1 VSDQKPAGF
10 DFSNAEILASALH
23 TQLLAR
29 QRAVLEHDMKNV
41 VHGLL
46 SGTELLAKSLTIES
60 ARVTPAECL
69 TLLQQQLSR
78 VQTTLH
84 RILNEVAPL
93 PQEPE
98 DIDLAELLA
107 EGAHAL
113 RHQLQLFNVQNTV
126 PQGLKVRASRA
137 RLRDVLLFALLDCI
151 DRAPARSRIA
161 ITTDRAN
168 DNTRVT
174 LTVQHARDAS
184 VQIPDLLPTIAPL
197 AELDGGRLE
206 FTNADARERTVTLS
220 LPLLTETDAP
230 GAEALE
236 LLVVDANHDA
246 ADSLALLVQLDGVGA
261 QACYGIDS
269 AIESIRARA
278 PRFVVVDLD
287 GSVDSR
293 SLLRTIRSASGQQP
307 RVIGLSH
314 SQSEVIP
321 GCDAY
326 LRKPLDL
333 EALRRA
339 MR

>member
-1 VSDQKPAGF
+1 VSDSKPAGF
-10 DFSNAEILASALH
+10 DFSSAEILASALH

-29 QRAVLEHDMKNV
+29 QRAVLEHDMKNI

-46 SGTELLAKSLTIES
+46 SGTELLAKSLTVES

-69 TLLQQQLSR
+69 KLLQQQLSR

-84 RILNEVAPL
+84 RILDEVAPPL
-93 PQEPE
+93 KEPA
-98 DIDLAELLA
+98 DIDLAELLT
-107 EGAHAL
+107 ECTHAL
-113 RHQLQLFNVQNTV
+113 RHQLQLFNVQSTV
-126 PQGLKVRASRA
+126 PQGLKVRAARA
-137 RLRDVLLFALLDCI
+137 RLRDVVLFTLLDCI

-161 ITTDRAN
+161 VTADRAL
-168 DNTRVT
+168 DGTRVT
-174 LTVQHARDAS
+174 LTVQHARDPS
-184 VQIPDLLPTIAPL
+184 VDIPDLLPIIAPL

-206 FTNADARERTVTLS
+206 FTNGDAGERSVRLS
-220 LPLLTETDAP
+220 LPLLSEKDAP
-230 GAEALE
+230 ASEALE

-246 ADSLALLVQLDGVGA
+246 ADSLTMLVQLDGVGA
-261 QACYGIDS
+261 HPCYDIDS
-269 AIESIRARA
+269 AIESIRSRA
-278 PRFVVVDLD
+278 PRFVIVDLD

-293 SLLRTIRSASGQQP
+293 SLLRTIRGASGQQP

-314 SQSEVIP
+314 SQAEVIP
-321 GCDAY
+321 GFDVY